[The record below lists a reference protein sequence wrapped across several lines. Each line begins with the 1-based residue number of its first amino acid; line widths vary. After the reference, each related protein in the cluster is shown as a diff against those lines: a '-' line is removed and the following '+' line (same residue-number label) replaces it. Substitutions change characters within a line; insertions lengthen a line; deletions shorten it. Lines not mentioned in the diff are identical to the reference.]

1 MWSLGRIIS
10 HPEVIRVYISSFW
23 DQPFEQN
30 FFESLFT
37 SEQMELFT
45 DISHL
50 PANNLLRKINDLI
63 RRAKESKALALLLS
77 YLQSESNVWMGKV
90 EKQEQLIKEMP
101 EIFEKVKNQNHLPTS
116 DFPSID
122 HFTKVISKMAFNK
135 LPRYDSRKIDALDRE
150 SSKK

>member
-63 RRAKESKALALLLS
+63 RRAKESKTLALLLS

-101 EIFEKVKNQNHLPTS
+101 EIFKKVKNQNHLPTS

-122 HFTKVISKMAFNK
+122 HFTKVISNMAFNK
-135 LPRYDSRKIDALDRE
+135 LPRYDSRKIDALLFF
-150 SSKK
+150 